1 MQPRVSEKKNSSVIL
16 RQIVWKR
23 AFTETTY
30 LVKLT
35 QVYCLHQSVLLQF
48 STVVSVSVPCDQE
61 LFIISSLQTKDTM
74 RHGVGMHMVFI
85 FLPVSY
91 GRPWDDMFQPLY
103 RDVAGL

>member
-16 RQIVWKR
+16 RQIVQKR

-35 QVYCLHQSVLLQF
+35 HQCLHQSVLLQF
-48 STVVSVSVPCDQE
+48 STVVSVSFPCDQE
-61 LFIISSLQTKDTM
+61 LFIISSLLTKYTM

-91 GRPWDDMFQPLY
+91 GCPWDDMFQPLY